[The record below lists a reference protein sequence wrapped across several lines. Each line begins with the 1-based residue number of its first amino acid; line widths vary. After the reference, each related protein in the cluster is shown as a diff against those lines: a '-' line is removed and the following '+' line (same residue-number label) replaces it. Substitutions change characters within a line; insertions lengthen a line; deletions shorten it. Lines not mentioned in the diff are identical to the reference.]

1 MNKITKEEFEKLNK
15 WYYSPYFAI
24 FFSIFWGSL
33 WNTINNCYYFAI
45 H

>member
-24 FFSIFWGSL
+24 FLSFFGVL
-33 WNTINNCYYFAI
+33 Y
-45 H
+45 